1 MSSLRAGALN
11 RRIRIQAPSAALD
24 AFGIPVPGWTDLVA
38 VWGWIEPLTGRE
50 LFNAQ
55 QVASEVTHR
64 ITVRFNSALVDT
76 RLVATYRVLYAGRA
90 FNIHAVMNEDEG
102 NVTMALL
109 ASEGLNDG
117 Q

>member
-1 MSSLRAGALN
+1 MSGLRAGVLN
-11 RRIRIQAPSAALD
+11 RRIRIQTPSAMLD
-24 AFGIPVPGWTDLVA
+24 AFGIPVPGWADLLT
-38 VWGWIEPLTGRE
+38 VWGAIEPLTGRE

-64 ITVRFNSALVDT
+64 ITLRFNALLADT
-76 RLVATYRVLYAGRA
+76 RLVATYRALYAGRA
-90 FNIHAVMNEDEG
+90 FNLHAVLNEDEA
-102 NVTMALL
+102 NVSMVLL

>member
-1 MSSLRAGALN
+1 MSSLRAGVLN
-11 RRIRIQAPSAALD
+11 RRLRIQAPNSTFD
-24 AFGIPVPGWTDLVA
+24 AFGIPVPGWTDLLT
-38 VWGWIEPLTGRE
+38 VWGSVEPLSGHE

-64 ITVRFNSALVDT
+64 ITIRFNALLTDT
-76 RLVATYRVLYAGRA
+76 RLVATYRVLYAGRG

-102 NVTMALL
+102 NVTMVLL

>member
-1 MSSLRAGALN
+1 MTSLRAGVLN
-11 RRIRIQAPSAALD
+11 RRIRIQAPSATLD
-24 AFGIPVPGWTDLVA
+24 AFGIPAPGWTDLLT
-38 VWGWIEPLTGRE
+38 VWGAIEPLTGRE

-64 ITVRFNSALVDT
+64 ITIRFNALLTDT
-76 RLVATYRVLYAGRA
+76 RLAATYRVLYAGRS
-90 FNIHAVMNEDEG
+90 FNIHAVMNEDEA
-102 NVTMALL
+102 NVTMVML

>member
-1 MSSLRAGALN
+1 MSGLRAGQLN
-11 RRIRIQAPSAALD
+11 RRIRIQAPSATLD
-24 AFGIPVPGWTDLVA
+24 AYGIPVPGWTDFLT
-38 VWGWIEPLTGRE
+38 VWGFVEALTGRE

-64 ITVRFNSALVDT
+64 ITIRFNALLTDT

>member
-1 MSSLRAGALN
+1 MSSLRAGVLN
-11 RRIRIQAPSAALD
+11 RRIRIQTPSATLD
-24 AFGIPVPGWTDLVA
+24 AFGIPVPGWTDLLT
-38 VWGWIEPLTGRE
+38 VWGSVEPLVGRE

-55 QVASEVTHR
+55 QVASEVTQR
-64 ITVRFNSALVDT
+64 ITIRFNALLTDT

-90 FNIHAVMNEDEG
+90 FNIHAVMNEEEA
-102 NVTMALL
+102 NATMVLL